1 MEKIIFYSSQEYE
14 IKYFIQANKKY
25 NFSLTFIKEQLSF
38 KTVKLCKNYHHVC
51 IFVNDN
57 AINENIINILNIYKI
72 KTILLRCTGYNN
84 VNILL
89 AKKYNIRIMNVPCY
103 SPESIAEYT
112 ISMILNLSRKIHI
125 AYQYTK
131 NKNFL
136 VDDLIGFNI
145 YNKTIGIIGTGRI
158 GTKVIKILQGFHTK
172 IIAYDIIHSNYIK
185 QLGIKYVTLNE
196 LYQQSNI
203 ISLHCPYNYKSNY
216 HMINNKSLKKFQ
228 KNTMLINTSR
238 GELIDTKAIINAL
251 DNGIISHLGL
261 DVYEFERQHFFN
273 NKVNILLKDK
283 YLQLL
288 LSYNNVLLTSHQ
300 AFLTEEALTII
311 ANITLNNVYQ
321 NITDQI
327 SHNYI
332 N

>member
-1 MEKIIFYSSQEYE
+1 MEKIIFYSAQKYE
-14 IKYFIQANKKY
+14 IKYFIKANKKY
-25 NFSLTFIKEQLSF
+25 NFYLTFIKKQLNE
-38 KTVKLCKNYHHVC
+38 KTVKLCKDYHHVC

-57 AINENIINILNIYKI
+57 AINENIINTFKEYNI
-72 KTILLRCTGYNN
+72 KTILLRCTGHNN

-89 AKKYNIRIMNVPCY
+89 AKKYNINIMNVPYY

-136 VDDLIGFNI
+136 VDDLVGFNI
-145 YNKTIGIIGTGRI
+145 SNKTIGIIGTGRI
-158 GTKVIKILQGFHTK
+158 GTKVIQILQGFHTK

-185 QLGIKYVTLNE
+185 TLGIKYVTLTE
-196 LYQQSNI
+196 LYQKSNI

-251 DNGIISHLGL
+251 DNGIISYLGL

-300 AFLTEEALTII
+300 AFLTKEALTII
-311 ANITLNNVYQ
+311 ANTTLNNVYQ
-321 NITDQI
+321 NITNNI
-327 SHNYI
+327 SDNYI